1 MARGGTGRIQKS
13 RPDPIFSDG
22 SPNNSME
29 YIKAWA
35 EGRQKVVILIL

>member
-1 MARGGTGRIQKS
+1 MRREAGKLQKS

-22 SPNNSME
+22 SSNNSME